1 MASLKIAILGL
12 NRIGTSVGLALQHY
26 QEEGG
31 KHSFEVVGYDETDA
45 SSKAAQK
52 MGAVERTVRRPGEA
66 VEGADIV
73 LMNLSYD
80 EVKDAYELIAPDLR
94 AGVVVMDTSSLKRP
108 SIEWAK
114 QFFSDEHHLV
124 GITPIL
130 NPKYIFEPKDN
141 ADSAAA
147 DLFNDSTIILTPGV
161 GAIKEAVDLAFNF
174 AQIIGSKPRFL
185 DPLEHDLLLA
195 QTDGIPKLLGV
206 TLFYNLMS
214 HENWTDLQ
222 WFTNPAFGALTRPLF
237 DEHPDA
243 LRDEWLGNQDVLVRA
258 LDDLMTA
265 LQQIRTALVEGDRA
279 TLEEFATRASNE
291 YETWINHRYR
301 ADWDDVVQMPD
312 VGRRGFMHSML
323 GGALADRLTGK
334 KDDDESER

>member
-1 MASLKIAILGL
+1 MANLKIAILGL
-12 NRIGTSVGLALQHY
+12 DRVGTSVGLALKRY
-26 QEEGG
+26 MADGG
-31 KHSFEVVGYDETDA
+31 KHHFEMVGYDYTDA
-45 SSKAAQK
+45 NGKTAQK
-52 MGAVERTVRRPGEA
+52 MEAVERTVRRPAEA
-66 VEGADIV
+66 VVGADIV

-94 AGVVVMDTSSLKRP
+94 DGVVLLDTSALKRP

-114 QFFSDEHHLV
+114 TLLSDEHHLV
-124 GITPIL
+124 GMTPIL
-130 NPKYIFEPKDN
+130 NPKYIYEPKN
-141 ADSAAA
+141 SSSEAAE
-147 DLFNDSTIILTPGV
+147 DLFDESAIILTPGV

-195 QTDGIPKLLGV
+195 QTDGLPKLLGV
-206 TLFYNLMS
+206 TLFYNLMAQD
-214 HENWTDLQ
+214 NWTDLQ

-258 LDDLMTA
+258 LDELLLS
-265 LQQIRTALVEGDRA
+265 LQQIRTALAEEDRA
-279 TLEEFATRASNE
+279 TIESFANTASQE

-301 ADWDDVVQMPD
+301 ADWDDIAKMPELERK
-312 VGRRGFMHSML
+312 GIMHSLL
-323 GGALADRLTGK
+323 GGAIADRLSGK
-334 KDDDESER
+334 KDEDND